1 MTLLKVENLC
11 KTFAVP
17 KPGAWFGSA
26 RLNAVDGISLELGA
40 GKVLGI
46 VGESGSGKSTL
57 GRMIMALEEPSSG
70 RVLFEGNDLA
80 TLGSSELKRMRR
92 SFQMV
97 FQDPMAS
104 LNPRHRVGE
113 IVAEP
118 LVIHERL
125 GGGDATERAG
135 ALLEEVGLE
144 RNMLSRYPHEFS
156 GGQRQRI
163 MIARAI
169 ATKPQLL
176 VADEPVSSLD
186 LTVQAQI
193 LELLLKLKR
202 THGMAMLFISHDL
215 RIVERLSDEIAVM
228 KDGKI
233 VETGLAKEICRNPRH
248 EYTKALFEAGL
259 PVPSAL
265 MSNLRKSNGQS

>member
-1 MTLLKVENLC
+1 
-11 KTFAVP
+11 
-17 KPGAWFGSA
+17 
-26 RLNAVDGISLELGA
+26 
-40 GKVLGI
+40 
-46 VGESGSGKSTL
+46 
-57 GRMIMALEEPSSG
+57 
-70 RVLFEGNDLA
+70 
-80 TLGSSELKRMRR
+80 
-92 SFQMV
+92 
-97 FQDPMAS
+97 
-104 LNPRHRVGE
+104 
-113 IVAEP
+113 
-118 LVIHERL
+118 
-125 GGGDATERAG
+125 
-135 ALLEEVGLE
+135 
-144 RNMLSRYPHEFS
+144 
-156 GGQRQRI
+156 